1 VSRRRISAFV
11 AALVLASAAPVLLP
25 ASSAS
30 AAACSSYPSW
40 VAGKS
45 YVTGNIVRYT
55 DGKAYIAEH
64 DNPGYDP
71 TISTWFWEPYAC
83 DGGSG
88 NPSGFVVSEAQFNQ
102 MFPGRNSF
110 YTYSGLKAAMSAYPA
125 FANTGSDTVKK
136 QEAAAFLANV
146 SHETGGL
153 VHIVEQ
159 NTANYPHYCD
169 WSQPYGCPAG
179 QAAYYGRGPIQ
190 LSWNFNYKA
199 AGDALGIDLLNNP
212 CLLRPE
218 RHDRAQRGR
227 QGGSGGAAQPQGQR
241 GPPAVEPPASGSSYV
256 LESTDTAGSC
266 LGRSGGQ
273 ARTVACTSAD
283 AAWQITPTGGD
294 QYTLKVPGAESYLT
308 VAAKPSGANYPAQL
322 AIGSSGGLA
331 SWYLTPIT
339 SPTKPMPAQD
349 QRTLDQVTFLTA
361 HNAYANGVDGGFAP
375 PFVNFFPN
383 QSAAST
389 SNSPTAYGG
398 SCWTSTRPPTARSS
412 ATTAAPWSAAR
423 SP

>member
-1 VSRRRISAFV
+1 MSRRRISAFV
-11 AALVLASAAPVLLP
+11 AALVLAGAAPVLLP

-71 TISTWFWEPYAC
+71 TISTWYWEPYAC
-83 DGGSG
+83 DGGT

-102 MFPGRNSF
+102 MFPSRNSF

-169 WSQPYGCPAG
+169 WGQPYGCPAG

-190 LSWNFNYKA
+190 LSWNFSYKA
-199 AGDALGIDLLNNP
+199 AGDALGIDLLGNP
-212 CLLRPE
+212 WLV
-218 RHDRAQRGR
+218 QN
-227 QGGSGGAAQPQGQR
+227 
-241 GPPAVEPPASGSSYV
+241 
-256 LESTDTAGSC
+256 
-266 LGRSGGQ
+266 
-273 ARTVACTSAD
+273 D
-283 AAWQITPTGGD
+283 AAVAWKTGLWYWNTQNG
-294 QYTLKVPGAESYLT
+294 PGTMTGHNAM
-308 VAAKPSGANYPAQL
+308 VNGAGFGQTIRSINGSLECDGKNPAQVQ
-322 AIGSSGGLA
+322 SRVNN
-331 SWYLTPIT
+331 Y
-339 SPTKPMPAQD
+339 
-349 QRTLDQVTFLTA
+349 QRFTQIL
-361 HNAYANGVDGGFAP
+361 G
-375 PFVNFFPN
+375 
-383 QSAAST
+383 
-389 SNSPTAYGG
+389 
-398 SCWTSTRPPTARSS
+398 
-412 ATTAAPWSAAR
+412 TTTGNNLYC
-423 SP
+423 